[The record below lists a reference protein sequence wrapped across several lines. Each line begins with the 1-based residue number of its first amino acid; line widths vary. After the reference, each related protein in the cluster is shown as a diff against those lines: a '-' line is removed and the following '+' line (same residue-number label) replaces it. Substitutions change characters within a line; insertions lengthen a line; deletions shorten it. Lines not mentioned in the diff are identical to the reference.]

1 MRPAILK
8 TQRAV
13 SGTLHLVE
21 IFLRRQDRR
30 LLLIPLG
37 DVKMDDI
44 PLAYRRDTA
53 PRHLARLIHFITDS
67 DFLTAKPLSSFRI
80 VFTRSEQRK
89 RC

>member
-1 MRPAILK
+1 MRIENEMLSRFNK
-8 TQRAV
+8 T
-13 SGTLHLVE
+13 S
-21 IFLRRQDRR
+21 
-30 LLLIPLG
+30 